1 MNIKEIR
8 QKTKTSMFHEISI
21 LFLFIIT
28 GIVGRTILVGMQ
40 IQPFP
45 NFEIIML
52 LTFLAVLFIRPT
64 LAFMVPLFAMIGSD
78 LLLGNAIFTGNQMN
92 KIIIFTYTGFLLI
105 TMASMLIRKQSHN
118 RLKYLTLP
126 SMGAII
132 GTGVVFV
139 LIYDLWTNIGWW
151 YLGFPHTIEH
161 LTAVMI
167 AGIPFM
173 VYHVLSA
180 LVTFTLIAIPIGYLL
195 KNKTIL
201 PQPLETKIWH
211 RLPLITIT
219 ILLVIISFIG

>member
-1 MNIKEIR
+1 MNIKEIS
-8 QKTKTSMFHEISI
+8 QKTKTSIFHEISV

-28 GIVGRTILVGMQ
+28 GIVGRTVLVEMQ

-45 NFEIIML
+45 NFEIIMV

-78 LLLGNAIFTGNQMN
+78 LLLGNAIFAGSQMN
-92 KIIIFTYTGFLLI
+92 KIIFFTYTGFLLI
-105 TMASMLIRKQSHN
+105 TMISMLIRKQSHN

-151 YLGFPHTIEH
+151 YLMYPHSIEY
-161 LTAVMI
+161 LMSVLI
-167 AGIPFM
+167 AGVPFM

-180 LVTFTLIAIPIGYLL
+180 LFTFTLIAIPIGYLIL
-195 KNKTIL
+195 NKTSL
-201 PQPLETKIWH
+201 PQPLETRIWH

-219 ILLVIISFIG
+219 ILLVIISVIG